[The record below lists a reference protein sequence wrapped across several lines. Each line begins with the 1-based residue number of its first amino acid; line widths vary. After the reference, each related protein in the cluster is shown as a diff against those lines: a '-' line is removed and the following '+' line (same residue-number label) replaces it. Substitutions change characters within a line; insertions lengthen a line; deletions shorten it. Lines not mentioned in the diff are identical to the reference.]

1 MNPNLQLGSRLF
13 FQPSHVACR
22 ILVPQQEIEPRP
34 PQSKCRVLT
43 QSLLKFLSIESVML
57 PSHLNF
63 NKCELFLPPRISSS
77 MLNSLSF
84 LCKSRYPLL
93 HCCCLSL
100 APWALVEVSW
110 LIEAGGCYRL
120 WGGSLLVKLT
130 IPWCSSWVRSLS
142 LFNFWN
148 IFSIISVAGTSFRL
162 SQVHG
167 PLFLPTPKASGL
179 FWSQGHC
186 FFTTS
191 PWMNFK
197 RSANPLW

>member
-1 MNPNLQLGSRLF
+1 MPHSSNRAAAWLLAPNSSLGIFLFSVTFFGALLQWIQTCNWAPDFF

-22 ILVPQQEIEPRP
+22 ILVPQQEIEARP
-34 PQSKCRVLT
+34 PQSKCQVLT

-57 PSHLNF
+57 PSHLIL

-77 MLNSLSF
+77 MLNSLNF

-142 LFNFWN
+142 LF
-148 IFSIISVAGTSFRL
+148 
-162 SQVHG
+162 Q
-167 PLFLPTPKASGL
+167 PLEYL
-179 FWSQGHC
+179 
-186 FFTTS
+186 
-191 PWMNFK
+191 
-197 RSANPLW
+197 